1 MLQGGENLTALANEY
16 EEKNAEFCKKEAQLL
31 DEIMEKEER
40 P

>member
-16 EEKNAEFCKKEAQLL
+16 KEKNAEFFKTEAQIL
-31 DEIMEKEER
+31 DEIIEKEKR